1 MHCCPLYSIDVHDAK
16 EKILYFMPF
25 SFRPLHITHPFLKEF
40 FKSWCMSNE
49 KNCCEYASV
58 AVSSYDTSS

>member
-1 MHCCPLYSIDVHDAK
+1 MHCYPLYSIDVHDAK

-40 FKSWCMSNE
+40 FKSCCMSNE
-49 KNCCEYASV
+49 KKLLRICIR
-58 AVSSYDTSS
+58 SSFIIRY